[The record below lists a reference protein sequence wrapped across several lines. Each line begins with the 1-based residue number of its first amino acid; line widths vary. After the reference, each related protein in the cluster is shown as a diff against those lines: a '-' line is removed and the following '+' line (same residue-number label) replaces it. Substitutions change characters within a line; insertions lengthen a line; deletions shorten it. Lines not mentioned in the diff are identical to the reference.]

1 MVPAIHPGH
10 SSTLPS
16 NTSTKSGKIKS
27 ISLSGQVT
35 MLGVPP
41 HAKCPM
47 LMDRHDNDHHFPRS
61 PAHIFGYN
69 RIIRDKFYD
78 VFKPNNSI
86 YPLSIPIIP
95 SYGNNDVWP
104 YIPH

>member
-1 MVPAIHPGH
+1 
-10 SSTLPS
+10 
-16 NTSTKSGKIKS
+16 
-27 ISLSGQVT
+27 